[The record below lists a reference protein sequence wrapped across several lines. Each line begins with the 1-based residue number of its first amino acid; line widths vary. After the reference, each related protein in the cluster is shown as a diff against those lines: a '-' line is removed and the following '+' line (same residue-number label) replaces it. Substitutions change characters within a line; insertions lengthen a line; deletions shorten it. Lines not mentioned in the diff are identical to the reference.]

1 MQFSPRK
8 KRLLSGLLAVC
19 LTVTATFSYLPPV
32 SAANT
37 NQVRQELAALQQKLN
52 TINQQLKDAQSNT
65 ANAAAI
71 KKQLE
76 QQKAT
81 ILDQINLIAGQ
92 IGELDNEIHNKE
104 D

>member
-37 NQVRQELAALQQKLN
+37 NQVRQ
-52 TINQQLKDAQSNT
+52 
-65 ANAAAI
+65 
-71 KKQLE
+71 
-76 QQKAT
+76 
-81 ILDQINLIAGQ
+81 
-92 IGELDNEIHNKE
+92 
-104 D
+104 